1 MKRKRILGICLSAAL
16 AVAAGALAQ
25 GPPPRGPGGG
35 GHQPGMPGSPG
46 GPGAAPGAPG
56 QRPPDGPRKPG
67 TSTDSG
73 APGKPG
79 APGSTAAGPARNA
92 LQFGPV
98 GRWWDDKTV
107 VSNVGISRQQQKRMD
122 SIFDANRAAIVGS
135 YKTFLQAQAKLDA
148 LNKAAHPEQSQVF
161 AAIDAVNQARSGL
174 QKAASAML
182 LQIRGEMT
190 PDQVEKLESLK

>member
-1 MKRKRILGICLSAAL
+1 MKRKRILGFCLSVGLAA
-16 AVAAGALAQ
+16 AVGALAQ
-25 GPPPRGPGGG
+25 GPPPGGSGGGSGG
-35 GHQPGMPGSPG
+35 GHQPGMPGGPG
-46 GPGAAPGAPG
+46 GPGAPG

-67 TSTDSG
+67 ASTDSG

-98 GRWWDDKTV
+98 GRWWDDKSV
-107 VSNVGISRQQQKRMD
+107 VSSVGISRQQQKKMD
-122 SIFDANRAAIVGS
+122 TIFDANRAAIVGS
-135 YKTFLQAQAKLDA
+135 YKNFLQAQAKLDA
-148 LNKAAHPEQSQVF
+148 LNKAANPDQNQVF
-161 AAIDAVNQARSGL
+161 SAIDAVNQARSGL

-190 PDQVEKLESLK
+190 PEQIQKLEKTQ